1 MTNDQAPM
9 QSEPI
14 TRAEARADTRL
25 IRSLVIGLFI
35 LIGIYALYFAR
46 DFFMPVVLA
55 FFLTMTLTPVVR
67 MLKGYGIPEVVA
79 SPLLILTSGAFVI
92 GAGYLLSTPV
102 VDLIANAPKIG
113 DQLDERFRH
122 LRAPVE
128 RFLAVLR
135 ELQSLT
141 DAREPGVQR
150 VALQQPGILSQAAG
164 DLLSVGTTFAIVLV
178 LSLLLLASGTMFYEK
193 IIQSFASLSEK
204 KRALRVVYDI
214 EREVSRYLFTI
225 AVINAGLGTA
235 IGLGLWALGVP
246 DPLVWGVAAAL
257 LNFLPYVGPI
267 LTIGLVAIISLVTFP
282 SLSYAMLAPG
292 YVLICAI
299 MEGQFVT
306 PAVIGRRL
314 EINYVAVFIA
324 IAFWSWLWG
333 FAGALMAVPLLV
345 VAKVFCDNFESL
357 RHVGNFLGAQHS
369 PVTEEDGSGGNG
381 NGRAANG
388 PGAQG

>member
-1 MTNDQAPM
+1 MPPETIA
-9 QSEPI
+9 
-14 TRAEARADTRL
+14 RAEARADQRL
-25 IRSLVIGLFI
+25 IRSLIVGLFI
-35 LIGIYALYFAR
+35 LVGIYALYFAR

-55 FFLTMTLTPVVR
+55 FFLTLTLSPVVR
-67 MLKGYGIPEVVA
+67 QLKGYGIPEVVA
-79 SPLLILTSGAFVI
+79 SPLVILVSAGLMV

-113 DQLDERFRH
+113 EQFDDRFRH
-122 LRAPVE
+122 LKAPVD

-150 VALQQPGILSQAAG
+150 VSVQQPGILSQAAG
-164 DLLSVGTTFAIVLV
+164 DLLSVATSFAIVLV
-178 LSLLLLASGTMFYEK
+178 LSLLLLASGNLFYEK

-225 AVINAGLGTA
+225 AVINAGLGTV

-257 LNFLPYVGPI
+257 LNFLPYIGPI
-267 LTIGLVAIISLVTFP
+267 LTISLVAIISIVTFP
-282 SLSYAMLAPG
+282 SLSYALLAPG
-292 YVLICAI
+292 FVIVCAI

-314 EINYVAVFIA
+314 EINYVAIFLA

-345 VAKVFCDNFESL
+345 VTKVFCDNFESL
-357 RHVGNFLGAQHS
+357 RHVGNFLGAAHS
-369 PVTEEDGSGGNG
+369 PVTDENG
-381 NGRAANG
+381 NNG
-388 PGAQG
+388 ARGT

>member
-1 MTNDQAPM
+1 VKNDPTPVPA
-9 QSEPI
+9 EPI

-35 LIGIYALYFAR
+35 LVGIYALYFGR

-55 FFLTMTLTPVVR
+55 FFLTMTLTPVMR
-67 MLKGYGIPEVVA
+67 LLKRYGIPAVVA
-79 SPLLILTSGAFVI
+79 SPLLILCSGALVI
-92 GAGYLLSTPV
+92 GAGYLLSAPV
-102 VDLIANAPKIG
+102 IDLIANAPKIG
-113 DQLDERFRH
+113 EQLDDRFQH
-122 LRAPVE
+122 LKAPVD

-135 ELQSLT
+135 EMQSLT

-150 VALQQPGILSQAAG
+150 VSVQQPGILSQAAG
-164 DLLSVGTTFAIVLV
+164 DLLSVGTSFAIVLV
-178 LSLLLLASGTMFYEK
+178 LSLLLLASGTLFYEK
-193 IIQSFASLSEK
+193 IVQSFASLSEK

-225 AVINAGLGTA
+225 AAINAALGTA

-246 DPLVWGVAAAL
+246 NPLVWGVAAAL

-267 LTIGLVAIISLVTFP
+267 LTIALVAIISLVSFP
-282 SLSYAMLAPG
+282 SLSYALLAPG
-292 YVLICAI
+292 YVLFCAV

-306 PAVIGRRL
+306 PAIIGRRL
-314 EINYVAVFIA
+314 EINYVAVFVA

-345 VAKVFCDNFESL
+345 VIKVFCDHFESL
-357 RHVGNFLGAQHS
+357 RHVGNFLAAQHS
-369 PVTEEDGSGGNG
+369 PVADEENSGNG
-381 NGRAANG
+381 SR
-388 PGAQG
+388 

>member
-1 MTNDQAPM
+1 VKNDPAPIPP
-9 QSEPI
+9 ETI
-14 TRAEARADTRL
+14 TRGESRADTRL

-35 LIGIYALYFAR
+35 LIGIYALYFGR

-55 FFLTMTLTPVVR
+55 FFLTLTLTPIVR
-67 MLKGYGIPEVVA
+67 VLKSYGIPEVVG
-79 SPLLILTSGAFVI
+79 SPLLILFSAGLVV

-102 VDLIANAPKIG
+102 IDLIANAPKIG
-113 DQLDERFRH
+113 EQLDDRFRH
-122 LRAPVE
+122 LKAPVD

-141 DAREPGVQR
+141 DAREPGVQP
-150 VALQQPGILSQAAG
+150 VSVQQPGILSQAAG
-164 DLLSVGTTFAIVLV
+164 DLLSVGTSFAIVLV
-178 LSLLLLASGTMFYEK
+178 LSLLLLASGTLFYEK

-267 LTIGLVAIISLVTFP
+267 LTIGLVAIISIVTFP
-282 SLSYAMLAPG
+282 SPSYALLAPG

-314 EINYVAVFIA
+314 EINYVAIFLA

-345 VAKVFCDNFESL
+345 VVKVFCDNFESL
-357 RHVGNFLGAQHS
+357 RHVGNFLAAAHS
-369 PVTEEDGSGGNG
+369 PVTDEENG
-381 NGRAANG
+381 NNG
-388 PGAQG
+388 TRGT